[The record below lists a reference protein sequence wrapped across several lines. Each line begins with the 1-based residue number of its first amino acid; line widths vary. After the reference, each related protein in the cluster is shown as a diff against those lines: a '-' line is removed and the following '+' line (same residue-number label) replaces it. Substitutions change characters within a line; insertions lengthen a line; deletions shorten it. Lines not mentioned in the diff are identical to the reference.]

1 MATSMRLH
9 VRETL
14 ECNEDFG
21 KFECAHIFKEIIAT
35 QLLQIL
41 AKNKHGSTGNL
52 FCK

>member
-1 MATSMRLH
+1 MATSMCLH

-21 KFECAHIFKEIIAT
+21 KFVCAHIFKEIIAT
-35 QLLQIL
+35 QLQQIP
-41 AKNKHGSTGNL
+41 AKNKHGSTDNL

>member
-21 KFECAHIFKEIIAT
+21 KFECAHIFKEITAT